1 MPHGGWNIW
10 DRLMG
15 AAARVHCHRLL
26 RRFYK
31 DAQSA
36 AAVQER
42 VLQRLIARGRD
53 SAFGREHGFAH
64 VRTAADY
71 QRQVPVRTYADFAP
85 YLDRVRAGE
94 TNALFPEGERILMF
108 ALTSGSTDRPKHIPV
123 TPTFVKDYRRGWNI
137 FGIKALTDHPDGFLR
152 GILQV
157 TSRMDESRTA
167 RGVPCGSISGLLAA
181 TQKRLVRK
189 YYVVPP
195 QTAAIADAEARYYS
209 IMRFAVPRDVS
220 WIVTASPATT
230 LKLARTAAD
239 HAERL
244 IRDMRDGTLNPPG
257 EPLEPPLRAT
267 LGRTLAP
274 DAVAA
279 RRLEALVDRHGSL
292 RPRDFWRLCFLA
304 NWTGGTMGLHL
315 RDFAAP
321 FGDTPVRDIGLLAT
335 EGRVTLGVEDGTPS
349 GLLDVA
355 GGFFEFLPP
364 EEDADP
370 CGGGGA
376 ALLCHQLEGGAEY
389 RVMLTNSAGLYRY
402 DIGDRVRATGFVGQ
416 APLLEFLHR
425 GSRVSS
431 MTGEKLTEWQVVEAY
446 RRACEALHIEA
457 RLFVLSPRWSDPPFY
472 RLHVETG
479 RPGVEAATATL
490 GLVMDRALSEL
501 NIEYAGKR
509 ATGRLALVEVNL
521 LPAGTLETIDDR
533 RRAQRGGANE
543 QFKRQYLH
551 TLPGEDAELPI
562 AAPDAFCPAAIT

>member
-26 RRFYK
+26 RRFFK

-36 AAVQER
+36 ATVQER
-42 VLQRLIARGRD
+42 VLQRLIARGRE
-53 SAFGREHGFAH
+53 SAFGREHGFAQI
-64 VRTAADY
+64 RTVPDY
-71 QRQVPVRTYADFAP
+71 QRHVPVRPYADFAP

-94 TNALFPEGERILMF
+94 TTALFPPSERILMF
-108 ALTSGSTDRPKHIPV
+108 ALTSGSTDRPKHIPI
-123 TPTFVKDYRRGWNI
+123 TPAFVKDYRRGWNI
-137 FGIKALTDHPDGFLR
+137 FGIKALSDHPHGFLR

-157 TSRMDESRTA
+157 SSRMDESRTQ
-167 RGVPCGSISGLLAA
+167 RGIPCGSISGLLAA

-195 QTAAIADAEARYYS
+195 QTADIADAEARYYS

-230 LKLARTAAD
+230 SKLARTAAD
-239 HAERL
+239 HAQRL
-244 IRDMRDGTLNPPG
+244 IRDVRDGTLQPPG
-257 EPLEPPLRAT
+257 EPLEPRLRAA

-274 DAVAA
+274 DAATA
-279 RRLEALVDRHGSL
+279 QRLEALVDRHGSL

-315 RDFAAP
+315 CDFAEP

-335 EGRVTLGVEDGTPS
+335 EGRVTLGIEDGTPS
-349 GLLDVA
+349 GLLDVQ

-364 EEDADP
+364 EEDADGTAP
-370 CGGGGA
+370 
-376 ALLCHQLEGGAEY
+376 ALLGHELEVGSEY
-389 RVMLTNSAGLYRY
+389 RVIITNSAGLYRY
-402 DIGDRVRATGFVGQ
+402 DLGDRVRVTGFAGQ

-446 RRACEALHIEA
+446 RRACEALHIES
-457 RLFVLSPRWSDPPFY
+457 RLFVLSPQWADPPFY
-472 RLHVETG
+472 RLHVEIG
-479 RPGVEAATATL
+479 RPGDEAAAAL
-490 GLVMDRALSEL
+490 GPMMDQALSEL
-501 NIEYAGKR
+501 NMEYASKR
-509 ATGRLALVEVNL
+509 ATGRLASVSLNP
-521 LPAGTLETIDDR
+521 LPAGCLGAIDDC

-551 TLPGEDAELPI
+551 TLPGEDAELSVATPALLC
-562 AAPDAFCPAAIT
+562 AASTS